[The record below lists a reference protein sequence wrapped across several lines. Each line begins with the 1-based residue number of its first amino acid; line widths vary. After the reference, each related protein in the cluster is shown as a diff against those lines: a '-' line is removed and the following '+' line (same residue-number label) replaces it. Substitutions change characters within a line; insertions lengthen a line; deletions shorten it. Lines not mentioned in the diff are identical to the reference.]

1 VYGAFD
7 PVVVDAVLSLTHH
20 DVSLL
25 SSPPNTH
32 HIVHTQHH
40 CSTHLLKQSLGGN
53 SKTIMIAAISPA
65 DVNFKETLGTLQYAD
80 RAKQIQNKAVVNEDP
95 TEKLIRGLKEELEEL
110 KKQLNMQAN
119 RSSNDGGSGGGY
131 KTAGG

>member
-1 VYGAFD
+1 
-7 PVVVDAVLSLTHH
+7 
-20 DVSLL
+20 
-25 SSPPNTH
+25 
-32 HIVHTQHH
+32 
-40 CSTHLLKQSLGGN
+40 
-53 SKTIMIAAISPA
+53 MIAAISPA

-131 KTAGG
+131 KTAGGGCYDVTMLMSLDKLCTCCCCCCCSRCYFPPPCLFSLFLLFFLMFKGTD

>member
-1 VYGAFD
+1 
-7 PVVVDAVLSLTHH
+7 
-20 DVSLL
+20 
-25 SSPPNTH
+25 
-32 HIVHTQHH
+32 
-40 CSTHLLKQSLGGN
+40 
-53 SKTIMIAAISPA
+53 MIAAISPA

-131 KTAGG
+131 KTAGGGCYDVDVVGQIVHLLLLLLFNVLFPTLFIFFVSSFFFDVQGYRLIQTRRRVF